1 VCLKIYTIQIN
12 SSPEDLTDMLHDGL
26 MQMIIE
32 NQLLCIPHKDLAHTI
47 FDVVTLQT
55 RMIVNEFLHIFD
67 RTLQSIL
74 QKNTILLNECLNI
87 VNLNEILCL
96 ELTVYSIR
104 TLKPALL
111 IRTVSNI
118 PVYRN
123 CRKMML
129 SSK

>member
-1 VCLKIYTIQIN
+1 
-12 SSPEDLTDMLHDGL
+12 MLHDGL